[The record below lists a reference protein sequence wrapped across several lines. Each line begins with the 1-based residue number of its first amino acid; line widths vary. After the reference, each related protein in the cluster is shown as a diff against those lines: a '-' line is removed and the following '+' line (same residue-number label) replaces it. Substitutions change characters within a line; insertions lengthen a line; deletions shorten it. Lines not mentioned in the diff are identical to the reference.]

1 MIEDK
6 ELKDLFK
13 IESEEHIGK
22 LEDGFLRLEKEPKNQ
37 PLLEEVFREAHSLKG
52 AARMLGLTGIQDIS
66 HSIEDILGNA
76 TKGKTVL
83 KSETIDRLYK
93 GLDAIKNLVKEA
105 LTGEKSEVDV
115 KEVLDFIS
123 GVKEVPKE
131 KKSKVQVPKS
141 EIEESEIEKLK
152 IGEFKIETVRVD
164 TKRLDTLMTQVGELS
179 VTKGRVA
186 HRNEEIEDIM
196 GELEELEK
204 SPEWKVRST
213 EIKSKLQNLKSKIG
227 EDSSRLSFIA
237 DELEDGVYKIRL
249 LPMSTIFSIF
259 PRMVRDMA
267 RERLKDAKLIIEGG
281 DTKADKRIIEDM
293 KDPLMHMIRN
303 AIDHGIEAPD
313 ERERIGKARIG
324 SIILRA
330 YQTSSNVVIEVKDDG
345 KGLDIETIKNTALR
359 QKIHTKDELSAMT
372 PSQIQY
378 LIFVSGFS
386 TSPVVTDVSG
396 RGIGL
401 DVVRANVEGLKG
413 NIHVESTAGEGCT
426 LRIKLPITLA
436 TIRVLIVGINGM
448 KCAVPVEYVQTSLFI
463 TKDDIFTIEGR
474 DTIVFD
480 GQPISVAKISEL
492 LEVHGSEFGDGS
504 DKSKIQI
511 SKSKI
516 KKFPCIILSVGNDRL
531 GVIVD
536 ELIDEQE
543 IVIKPQSR
551 ILRRVRNVS
560 GATILGTGEVCTV
573 LSPQDMIKTV
583 RKREAPQ
590 PTEKPSEEIERKKS
604 ILLVEDSITTRTQ
617 ERRILVGAGYEV
629 IEAMDGVDALN
640 KLGTKQFDAV
650 VSDIL
655 MPNMDGLTLTKKIR
669 EDRKYSELPVILVTS
684 LASDEDR
691 KKGLEAGANAY
702 IAKPAFDQQL
712 LLETLKRLI

>member
-6 ELKDLFK
+6 ELRDLFK
-13 IESEEHIGK
+13 IESEEHIRK

-66 HSIEDILGNA
+66 HSIEDILGNS

-179 VTKGRVA
+179 VTKGRVS
-186 HRNEEIEDIM
+186 HRNEEIEDII

-204 SPEWKVRST
+204 SSEWRVRST

-293 KDPLMHMIRN
+293 KDPLMHIIRN

-359 QKIHTKDELSAMT
+359 QKIYTKDELSAMT

-386 TSPVVTDVSG
+386 TSSVVTDVSG

-426 LRIKLPITLA
+426 LRIQLPITLA

-560 GATILGTGEVCTV
+560 GSTILGTGEVCTV

-669 EDRKYSELPVILVTS
+669 EDRKYSELPVILFTS

>member
-6 ELKDLFK
+6 ELRDLFK
-13 IESEEHIGK
+13 IEREEHIRK

-66 HSIEDILGNA
+66 HSIEDILGNS

-179 VTKGRVA
+179 VTKGRVS
-186 HRNEEIEDIM
+186 HRNEEIEDII

-204 SPEWKVRST
+204 SSEWRVRST

-293 KDPLMHMIRN
+293 KDPLMHIIRN

-359 QKIHTKDELSAMT
+359 QKIYTKDELSAMT

-426 LRIKLPITLA
+426 LRIQLPITLA

-560 GATILGTGEVCTV
+560 GSTILGTGEVCTV

>member
-6 ELKDLFK
+6 ELRDLFK
-13 IESEEHIGK
+13 IESEEHIRK

-204 SPEWKVRST
+204 SSEWKVRST

-448 KCAVPVEYVQTSLFI
+448 KCTVPVEYVQTSLFI

-516 KKFPCIILSVGNDRL
+516 EKLPCIILSVGTDRL

-560 GATILGTGEVCTV
+560 GSTILGTGEVCTV

-590 PTEKPSEEIERKKS
+590 PTEKPSEEIEMKKS

-617 ERRILVGAGYEV
+617 ERRILIGAGYEV
-629 IEAMDGVDALN
+629 IEAVDGVDALN
-640 KLGTKQFDAV
+640 KLGSHPFDAV

-669 EDRKYSELPVILVTS
+669 EDRRYSELPVILVTS
-684 LASDEDR
+684 LASNEDR

>member
-6 ELKDLFK
+6 ELRDLFK
-13 IESEEHIGK
+13 IESEEHIRK

-66 HSIEDILGNA
+66 HSIEDILGNS

-105 LTGEKSEVDV
+105 LTREKSEVDV
-115 KEVLDFIS
+115 KEVPDFIS

-131 KKSKVQVPKS
+131 KKSKVQVPKL
-141 EIEESEIEKLK
+141 EIEKS
-152 IGEFKIETVRVD
+152 EFERFKIETVRVE

-186 HRNEEIEDIM
+186 HRNEEIEDII

-204 SPEWKVRST
+204 SSEWRVRST

-359 QKIHTKDELSAMT
+359 QKIYTKDELSAMT

-426 LRIKLPITLA
+426 LRIQLPITLA

-560 GATILGTGEVCTV
+560 GSTILGTGEVCTV

-583 RKREAPQ
+583 RKREALK

-629 IEAMDGVDALN
+629 IEAMDGVDALS
-640 KLGTKQFDAV
+640 KLGSKQFDAV

-691 KKGLEAGANAY
+691 KKGLKAGANAY

>member
-6 ELKDLFK
+6 ELRDLFK

-93 GLDAIKNLVKEA
+93 GLDAIKNLVQEA

-131 KKSKVQVPKS
+131 KKSKVQIPKS

-179 VTKGRVA
+179 VTKGRVS
-186 HRNEEIEDIM
+186 HRNEEIEDII

-204 SPEWKVRST
+204 SSEWSVRST

-359 QKIHTKDELSAMT
+359 QKIYTKDELSAMT

-463 TKDDIFTIEGR
+463 TKDDIFTIEGC